1 LAANTRRAKS
11 FAIESGRY
19 FPQKSQ
25 VSRGLSEGSVTEMKT
40 SFKPASKPPILE
52 KNGFSAQIVLPSNL
66 RAVFHPSV

>member
-25 VSRGLSEGSVTEMKT
+25 VSRGLSEGSVMKT
-40 SFKPASKPPILE
+40 SFKLASKPPILE
-52 KNGFSAQIVLPSNL
+52 KDGFSAQIVLPSNL